1 MHGSPGRL
9 DEPAGL
15 CYFLSHPAACRFK
28 EDSRGSV
35 PAWLT
40 HLEPLVQKYGL
51 IGLFFDVLLEAL
63 GMPLPGETLI
73 IVASGLAALGQ
84 LSIVGVAATAFCAA
98 VIGDNIGYLLGR
110 TLGRRLV
117 VRHGSRFGITRERL
131 AAAEDIIQKRGPII
145 VAFARFF
152 VLLRQLNGIAAGT
165 AGMHWL
171 RFLIANMI
179 GAALWVGLWTTL
191 AYRFGRDATF
201 LPVIWHHLSLVAM
214 VVVPVFLAG
223 SVISALIVWMKAR

>member
-1 MHGSPGRL
+1 MSCV
-9 DEPAGL
+9 AL
-15 CYFLSHPAACRFK
+15 CYFLSAPAGRRMQ

-35 PAWLT
+35 PSWLT

-73 IVASGLAALGQ
+73 IVASGLAAVGQ
-84 LSIVGVAATAFCAA
+84 LNIIGVAITAFCAA
-98 VIGDNIGYLLGR
+98 VVGDNIGYLLGR
-110 TLGRRLV
+110 RLGRPLV
-117 VRHGSRFGITRERL
+117 VRHGSRIGITHERL
-131 AAAEDIIQKRGPII
+131 AAAEDMIQKRGPII

-179 GAALWVGLWTTL
+179 GAALWVGLWTTI
-191 AYRFGRDATF
+191 AYHFGKDVTF
-201 LPVIWHHLSLVAM
+201 LPFIWHHLSLIAM
-214 VVVPVFLAG
+214 VVVPILMAG
-223 SVISALIVWMKAR
+223 SVISAFFIWTKTR